1 MRQCIVLFGLS
12 VACLSAQAEP
22 PSSPPDF
29 DRPGLG
35 AGTDTVPRGA
45 AALEFGLPAY
55 LRESGAEG
63 VRSTTWSGDVLLR
76 TGLAPGLELQLSGT
90 PWNRQRL
97 RAPDGAQSR
106 LRGAGD
112 SSAGL
117 KWAGPG
123 SNDRTAW
130 AVLASAVVARG
141 DAAFSDG
148 RQYALAVSVEQ
159 SLSDQWQLALFA
171 QQQRGAG
178 QRMTTWAPSI
188 SLQATPTVSTYL
200 EAGFFDVSDGPD
212 QSIAGAGLS
221 WRVRP
226 SVQLDVSFDVGLD
239 DESPDL
245 QFATGLSV
253 YLD

>member
-1 MRQCIVLFGLS
+1 MRQCIVLFGLCA
-12 VACLSAQAEP
+12 ACLSAQAQP
-22 PSSPPDF
+22 PSSPPGF

-35 AGTDTVPRGA
+35 MATDTVPRGA

-55 LRESGAEG
+55 LRESGAGG
-63 VRSTTWSGDVLLR
+63 VRSTTWSGDALLR

-97 RAPDGAQSR
+97 RAPDGAQSH

-148 RQYALAVSVEQ
+148 RQYTLAVSVEQ
-159 SLSDQWQLALFA
+159 SLNDQWQLALSA
-171 QQQRGAG
+171 QQQRGDG
-178 QRMTTWAPSI
+178 QRTTTWAPSI
-188 SLQATPTVSTYL
+188 SLQASPTVSTYL
-200 EAGFFDVSDGPD
+200 EAGFFDSNDGPD
-212 QSIAGAGLS
+212 QSIAGAGVA

-226 SVQLDVSFDVGLD
+226 NVQLDVSFEVGLD
-239 DESPDL
+239 DASPDL
-245 QFATGLSV
+245 QVATGVSV
-253 YLD
+253 FLD

>member
-12 VACLSAQAEP
+12 VACLSARAEP
-22 PSSPPDF
+22 PSDPPAF

-35 AGTDTVPRGA
+35 FSTDTVGRGA
-45 AALEFGLPAY
+45 AALEFGLPSY
-55 LRESGAEG
+55 LRETDAEG
-63 VRSTTWSGDVLLR
+63 VRSTTLSGDALLR
-76 TGLAPGLELQLSGT
+76 TGLAPGLELQVSGT

-97 RAPDGAQSR
+97 RAPDGGDTR

-112 SSAGL
+112 SSVGV

-130 AVLASAVVARG
+130 AVLATAVVARG

-148 RQYALAVSVEQ
+148 RQYALAASVEQ
-159 SLSDQWQLALFA
+159 ALTDRWSLALFA
-171 QQQRGAG
+171 EHQRGAG
-178 QRMTTWAPSI
+178 QRTTTWAPSL

-200 EAGFFDVSDGPD
+200 EAGFFDVNDAPD
-212 QSIAGAGLS
+212 QTLAGAGLS
-221 WRVRP
+221 WQVRP
-226 SVQLDVSFDVGLD
+226 GVQLDISFDVGLD
-239 DESPDL
+239 DDSPDL
-245 QFATGLSV
+245 QMASGLSV